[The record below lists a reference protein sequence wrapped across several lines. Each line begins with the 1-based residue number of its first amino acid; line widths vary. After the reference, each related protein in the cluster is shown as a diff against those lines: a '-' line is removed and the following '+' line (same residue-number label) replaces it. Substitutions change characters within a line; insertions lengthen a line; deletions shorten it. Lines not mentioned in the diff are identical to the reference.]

1 MIHIE
6 KNVPLAAM
14 TSYKI
19 GGPASHYVAPRDDDE
34 VAEAY
39 KFACDN
45 GLDALVLGC
54 GSNLLV
60 SDSGVNALVINL
72 SHNKN
77 DVREDIIKWDGAT
90 VTVSAGC
97 SLNALTLAAVERGV
111 SGIESLCGI
120 PGTVGGAITMN
131 AGAFGTEICDT
142 VKSVK
147 VFNKKSFAIE
157 TLDKHE
163 LNFGYRTSVIKDG
176 NYIVLSAT
184 LELKNSDANLL
195 RETRNNILE
204 KRRAKQ
210 PLDLPNCGSVF
221 KRPKNNFAGTLIE
234 SCGLKGFKIGAA
246 QISEKHANFIVNL
259 GGATAEDVKKVID
272 HARKVVFE
280 KHNVLLEPEVIFWGE
295 FEKQLYTII
304 HYVKEGNNHEL
315 PKIYHRPDRD

>member
-1 MIHIE
+1 MTATNIIFIDMIHIE

-19 GGPASHYVAPRDDDE
+19 GGPASHYVAPRDDGE
-34 VAEAY
+34 VVEAY
-39 KFACDN
+39 KYACDN
-45 GLDALVLGC
+45 NLDALVLGC

-77 DVREDIIKWDGAT
+77 DVREDIVWDGAT
-90 VTVSAGC
+90 VTASAGC
-97 SLNALTLAAVERGV
+97 SLNALTLAAVERGCGGV
-111 SGIESLCGI
+111 EGLCGI

-147 VFNKKSFAIE
+147 VFCKKTHDIKI
-157 TLDKHE
+157 LDKCE
-163 LNFGYRTSVIKDG
+163 MNFGYRTSIIKDG

-184 LELKNSDANLL
+184 LELKNNDANFL
-195 RETRNNILE
+195 RETRANILE

-259 GGATAEDVKKVID
+259 GGATAEDVKQVIE
-272 HARKVVFE
+272 HARKIVFE
-280 KHNVLLEPEVIFWGE
+280 KCGIMLEPEVIFWGE
-295 FEKQLYTII
+295 
-304 HYVKEGNNHEL
+304 
-315 PKIYHRPDRD
+315 